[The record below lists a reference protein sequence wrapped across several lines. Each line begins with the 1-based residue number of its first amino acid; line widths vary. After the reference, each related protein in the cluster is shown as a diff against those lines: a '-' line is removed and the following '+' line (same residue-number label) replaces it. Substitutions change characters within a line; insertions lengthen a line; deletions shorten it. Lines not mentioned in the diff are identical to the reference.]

1 MIREVL
7 TKRLVPV
14 MILCMVLQTFSMNPS
29 VSASASN
36 VDVTKQSELTLINN
50 KRVESAVIWWS
61 KDSSSTVAQY
71 AASELQSYLKK
82 MTGSKVPIVKGIATG
97 DSSGLNHLTSA
108 LIVVTGDD
116 AKNYTNTSLDANF
129 PSEWLSSANNQLEG
143 SKEDSFVTEA
153 TGNRIVLAGENDRG
167 TLYSAYEMLESLGV
181 HFFAPNFKFY
191 NNFSESVPQVNTV
204 VISELINGLQEPD
217 FKVRRKYV
225 EEGWSHSSDNLP
237 ALIDWMAKNKL
248 NTLVVPYDYIA
259 EGNTRWD
266 DWRQQMIPELSK
278 RDIIVE
284 VGGHGF
290 ESFLRKDKY
299 GAAHPEWFISGY
311 NVFNIAN
318 EEAVDTYVNEVIS
331 YLRERPEIGIFDAW
345 PPDVASWPP
354 AVIAKF
360 GSSANAYAYVVNK
373 LHAKVKQELPGVR
386 IEAIAYSSHD
396 QPPSSEY
403 MYDESV
409 LIDFAPYF
417 RSYRDSVFDPNS
429 SVNKPSVNLI
439 NKWSSVFNGDL
450 TMYEYYRR
458 YAFHSLPVVFPK
470 LIGEELPYYKTIG
483 MNGIGTYSEPGD
495 WITFEITHLI
505 LAKMS
510 WNSGSNPQ
518 ELISD
523 YVQARFGIAAG
534 EMAQYFNLVEEAGRA
549 VFNQPTGDYNNLNAV
564 TKARN
569 NYLQSKSLLSA
580 AIEKAPTASSEAFM
594 IERLAWNIDFAIA
607 DTEAEFYRLGND
619 ATKVR
624 EAKLQAQALLY
635 SHRFDGI
642 MLQNSYSLR
651 RYLSGFGQSA
661 WIYKLN
667 RGELK
672 QAPMTTFG
680 TYQNNDIGNIVDGKD
695 ETVYWSNINPSIGD
709 YVGLDLKSVQKIKEI
724 NLLMSTSAKPNDY
737 IRQGVVEVSSDFKE
751 WRTVA
756 EANNQAEIKLS
767 LDEDVKARFI
777 RFRSTASQTQ
787 WVIVREFKVNAEA
800 IEEPGEE
807 GKLRTTLITD
817 KDEIR
822 AGETVSVT
830 LGMKDIPNPAYAL
843 DIELEYDSSVLE
855 YVSAESIKD
864 GIAIVE
870 AKTSPGK
877 VRLIAASEGP
887 DHALSE
893 NSDIAEITFIGKENP
908 VSVTGELEVSKAI
921 LGDAEGKETEAAA
934 SSTSVTVNPNSTPI
948 PDSDVNGDGKVSIG
962 DLGIVASHYGKDS
975 SSPDWQQAK
984 RADVNGDGKID
995 IADLAIIAKKITE

>member
-1 MIREVL
+1 MIREML

-14 MILCMVLQTFSMNPS
+14 MILCLVLQSFSMNPS

-36 VDVTKQSELTLINN
+36 DDVMKQSGLTLINN

-61 KDSSSTVAQY
+61 KDSSSTVAPY
-71 AASELQSYLKK
+71 AAAELQSYLKK
-82 MTGSKVPIVKGIATG
+82 MTGSKVPIVKGTPTE
-97 DSSGLNHLTSA
+97 DSSGFEHLSSA
-108 LIVVTGDD
+108 LIVVTGDE
-116 AKNYTNTSLDANF
+116 AKNYNDNNQGASF
-129 PSEWLSSANNQLEG
+129 PSEWLSSANTMLNG
-143 SKEDSFVTEA
+143 AKEDSFVTE
-153 TGNRIVLAGENDRG
+153 TVGTRIVLAGENDRG
-167 TLYSAYEMLESLGV
+167 TLYSAYEVLESLGI
-181 HFFAPNFKFY
+181 HFFAPNFKYY
-191 NNFSESVPQVNTV
+191 NNFAESVPQNSTV
-204 VISELINGLQEPD
+204 VVSDLGEGVQEPD

-225 EEGWSHSSDNLP
+225 EEGWSHSSENLP

-266 DWRQQMIPELSK
+266 DWRQQLIPELSK

-299 GAAHPEWFISGY
+299 GAAHPDWFISGY

-318 EEAVDTYVNEVIS
+318 EEAVDTYVSEVIS
-331 YLRERPEIGIFDAW
+331 YLKARPEIGIFDAW

-373 LHAKVKQELPGVR
+373 LHAKVQQELPGVR
-386 IEAIAYSSHD
+386 IEAIAYSTHD

-403 MYDESV
+403 IYDESV

-439 NKWSSVFNGDL
+439 NKWSSVFSGDL

-510 WNSGSNPQ
+510 WNSNSNPQ

-523 YVQARFGIAAG
+523 YIQARFGIAAG
-534 EMAQYFNLVEEAGRA
+534 EMAKYFNLVEEAGRA
-549 VFNQPTGDYNNLNAV
+549 VFNQPTGDYNNLKIV
-564 TKARN
+564 TKARD
-569 NYLQSKSLLSA
+569 NYLQAKSLLSSA
-580 AIEKAPTASSEAFM
+580 LVKAKNGSSMAFM
-594 IERLAWNIDFAIA
+594 IERLGWNIDYAIA
-607 DTEAEFYRLGND
+607 DMEAAIYRIGND
-619 ATKVR
+619 AVKSR
-624 EAKLQAQALLY
+624 EAKIQALSHLY
-635 SHRFDGI
+635 AHRFDGI
-642 MLQNSYSLR
+642 MLQNSYSLS
-651 RYLSGFGQSA
+651 RYMSGLGNSE
-661 WIYKLN
+661 WMYRLN
-667 RGELK
+667 RGEIEH
-672 QAPMTTFG
+672 APMTTLG
-680 TYQNNDIGNIVDGKD
+680 TYQNNNVINIVDRNE
-695 ETVYWSNINPSIGD
+695 ETVFWSNINPGVGD
-709 YVGLDLKSVQKIKEI
+709 YVGLDLQSVQKIKEI
-724 NLLMSTSAKPNDY
+724 NLLMSTTAKPNDY
-737 IRQGVVEVSSDFKE
+737 IRQGVIEVSSDFKE
-751 WRTVA
+751 WRTIA
-756 EANNQAEIKLS
+756 EANNQAEIKLT
-767 LDEDVKARFI
+767 LDEDVEARFI
-777 RFRSTASQTQ
+777 RFRSTGTQTQ
-787 WVIVREFKVNAEA
+787 WVIVREFTVNAEE

-807 GKLRTTLITD
+807 GKLRTTLVAD
-817 KDEIR
+817 KDELR
-822 AGETVSVT
+822 TGESVTVT
-830 LGMKDIPNPAYAL
+830 LGIKDITNPAYAL
-843 DIELEYDSSVLE
+843 DIDMEYDPSVLE
-855 YVSAESIKD
+855 YVSSNSIKD
-864 GIAIVE
+864 GIALVE
-870 AKTSPGK
+870 TKTSSGK
-877 VRLIAASEGP
+877 VRLITASEGP
-887 DHALSE
+887 DFGLSE
-893 NSDIAEITFIGKENP
+893 NSDIVEITFIGKGVP
-908 VSVTGELEVSKAI
+908 VPVTGAIKVLEAM
-921 LGDAEGKETEAAA
+921 LGDAEGKETEAASSWA
-934 SSTSVTVNPNSTPI
+934 SVIVNPDTTPI

-975 SSPDWQQAK
+975 TSPDWQQAK

>member
-14 MILCMVLQTFSMNPS
+14 MILCLILQSFSMNPS

-36 VDVTKQSELTLINN
+36 NDMKQSGLTLINN

-61 KDSSSTVAQY
+61 KDSSSTVTPY
-71 AASELQSYLKK
+71 AAAELQSYLKK
-82 MTGSKVPIVKGIATG
+82 MTGSKVPIVKGTPAG
-97 DSSGLNHLTSA
+97 ESSGLDHLSSA

-116 AKNYTNTSLDANF
+116 AKNYTDNNQGASF
-129 PSEWLSSANNQLEG
+129 PIEWLSSANNKLNG
-143 SKEDSFVTEA
+143 AKEDSFVTETA
-153 TGNRIVLAGENDRG
+153 GNQIVLAGENDRG

-181 HFFAPNFKFY
+181 HFFAPNFKYY
-191 NNFSESVPQVNTV
+191 NNFAELVPQNSTV
-204 VISELINGLQEPD
+204 VVSSLTEGIHEPD

-225 EEGWSHSSDNLP
+225 EEGWSHSSENLP

-266 DWRQQMIPELSK
+266 DWRQQLIPELSK
-278 RDIIVE
+278 RDILVE

-299 GAAHPEWFISGY
+299 GAAHPDWFISGY

-318 EEAVDTYVNEVIS
+318 EEAVDTYVSEVIS
-331 YLRERPEIGIFDAW
+331 YLKERPEIGIFDAW

-354 AVIAKF
+354 VVIAKF

-373 LHAKVKQELPGVR
+373 LHAKVQQELPGVR
-386 IEAIAYSSHD
+386 IEAIAYSTHD

-403 MYDESV
+403 MYDESI

-439 NKWSSVFNGDL
+439 NKWSSVFSGDL

-510 WNSGSNPQ
+510 WNSDSNPE
-518 ELISD
+518 ELISN
-523 YVQARFGIAAG
+523 YVQARFGNATD

-569 NYLQSKSLLSA
+569 NYLQAKSLLSTA
-580 AIEKAPTASSEAFM
+580 LEKAPSASSMAFM
-594 IERLAWNIDFAIA
+594 IERLGWNIDFAIA

-619 ATKVR
+619 TAKVR

-635 SHRFDGI
+635 THRFDGI

-672 QAPMTTFG
+672 QAPMTSFG
-680 TYQNNDIGNIVDGKD
+680 TYQNNDIGNIVDGNE
-695 ETVYWSNINPSIGD
+695 ETVYWSNVNPVSGD
-709 YVGLDLKSVQKIKEI
+709 YVGVDLQSVQKIKQI

-737 IRQGVVEVSSDFKE
+737 IRQGVIEVSSDFKE
-751 WRTVA
+751 WRTIA
-756 EANNQAEIKLS
+756 ESTNQAEIKLTI
-767 LDEDVKARFI
+767 EDGTEARFI
-777 RFRSTASQTQ
+777 RFRSIGSQTQ
-787 WVIVREFKVNAEA
+787 WVIVREFTVSAEA
-800 IEEPGEE
+800 IDEPGEDGE
-807 GKLRTTLITD
+807 LRTTLVTD
-817 KDEIR
+817 KSEVLP
-822 AGETVSVT
+822 GESVNVVM
-830 LGMKDIPNPAYAL
+830 GIKDMSNPAYAL
-843 DIELEYDSSVLE
+843 DINLEYDPSVLE
-855 YVSAESIKD
+855 FVSSKSIKD
-864 GIAIVE
+864 GISLVE
-870 AKTSPGK
+870 TKSSSGK
-877 VRLIAASEGP
+877 IRLIAASEGEQ
-887 DHALSE
+887 HALSTGA
-893 NSDIAEITFIGKENP
+893 DIVELTF
-908 VSVTGELEVSKAI
+908 V
-921 LGDAEGKETEAAA
+921 GKETDVPVTAAIKVQEAVLGDSEGEEVQAA
-934 SSTSVTVNPNSTPI
+934 SSSTSVTVQPDTTPI

-962 DLGIVASHYGKDS
+962 DLGIVAAHYGKDS
-975 SSPDWQQAK
+975 TSPDWQQAK
-984 RADVNGDGKID
+984 RADVNKDGKID
-995 IADLAIIAKKITE
+995 IADLALIAKKITE